1 MWAAVDE
8 AAVHLTVSCGEDGAK
23 LPNLD
28 TEVARWGAVVPH
40 VGAELPYL
48 GEEFSYL
55 DAGLPLGCTVGECVP
70 AEVMKQCAPAEVTH
84 PALNPALIR
93 TLPRTQLLSFAHL
106 PNMSSLRR
114 SPGPASLIWQVLYQI
129 RCHVRSDQPDGKPD
143 GKHDEANTPFGWGD
157 SSCMDMKAVQQK
169 NGVAKCM
176 AWYT

>member
-28 TEVARWGAVVPH
+28 TEVARWGAVVPY

-48 GEEFSYL
+48 GEEFLYL
-55 DAGLPLGCTVGECVP
+55 DARLPLGCTVGECVP

-84 PALNPALIR
+84 PALNLALIR

-114 SPGPASLIWQVLYQI
+114 SPAPASLIWQVLYQI
-129 RCHVRSDQPDGKPD
+129 RCHVCGDQPDGKN
-143 GKHDEANTPFGWGD
+143 DEANTPFDWDD
-157 SSCMDMKAVQQK
+157 SSCIDMEAVQQK
-169 NGVAKCM
+169 NGVAECM
-176 AWYT
+176 AWYI

>member
-28 TEVARWGAVVPH
+28 TEVARWGAVVPY

-48 GEEFSYL
+48 GEEFLYL
-55 DAGLPLGCTVGECVP
+55 DARLPLGCTVEECVP
-70 AEVMKQCAPAEVTH
+70 AEVMKQCAPAEV
-84 PALNPALIR
+84 
-93 TLPRTQLLSFAHL
+93 
-106 PNMSSLRR
+106 
-114 SPGPASLIWQVLYQI
+114 LYQI
-129 RCHVRSDQPDGKPD
+129 RCHVCSDQLD